1 MNYSKCYSFR
11 KVFCKLNL
19 HKFMKCCDDSALFCI
34 FLFKV
39 RMFSNL
45 RRSSGEIVSLHC
57 LDFPRW
63 AKMDL
68 THFPHTGQE
77 TVSSSKLSLSFSSIF
92 TNVSMYTDQYN
103 SFYDTVAKLLDS
115 CLKYTVIMIVHPQLI
130 PTGCPQKGK
139 DICCMMDTLDTD
151 IIICNSN
158 YLKIK
163 H

>member
-45 RRSSGEIVSLHC
+45 RRSSGEIISLHC
-57 LDFPRW
+57 FDFPRC
-63 AKMDL
+63 AKIDF

-77 TVSSSKLSLSFSSIF
+77 TVSSPILSLSFSSIF
-92 TNVSMYTDQYN
+92 NKVSMYTDWQN
-103 SFYDTVAKLLDS
+103 SFYDMVAKLLDS
-115 CLKYTVIMIVHPQLI
+115 CLKYTVIMIVHPPLI
-130 PTGCPQKGK
+130 NYRVSQKREG
-139 DICCMMDTLDTD
+139 
-151 IIICNSN
+151 
-158 YLKIK
+158 YLLHDGYIRYRYNNLQ
-163 H
+163 